1 MWKTSVVAEVHDPK
15 LDFSRF
21 KHICCYFHPPLNIP
35 EAGLSSHCTPISYP
49 PAIWQHFS
57 VFIPHLFLFDSRL
70 LLSLKCL
77 LWEIVC
83 KGPPFL
89 STSSSEV
96 IFFPGIYCTAKVP
109 GSRLYLCGCD
119 GCVGT
124 WSCMHTRL
132 PPAYPERQRE
142 AFQMIGWLLAAFSPR
157 TVKWRAQS
165 LGLLPLSPR
174 LQATCEGCSDISTCW
189 PERRI
194 WLLVKSARA
203 LFIQQ
208 LCSS

>member
-1 MWKTSVVAEVHDPK
+1 MWQTSVVAEVHDPK
-15 LDFSRF
+15 LDFSRS
-21 KHICCYFHPPLNIP
+21 KHIYCYFHPPLNIP
-35 EAGLSSHCTPISYP
+35 EAGLSSHCTPISQP

-119 GCVGT
+119 GCAGA
-124 WSCMHTRL
+124 WSCMRTRL
-132 PPAYPERQRE
+132 PPCISWE
-142 AFQMIGWLLAAFSPR
+142 AEGSVPDDRLATRCLFTPYCEVESSKFRLAAPSPPPPGN
-157 TVKWRAQS
+157 VWRMFRYINV
-165 LGLLPLSPR
+165 L
-174 LQATCEGCSDISTCW
+174 
-189 PERRI
+189 
-194 WLLVKSARA
+194 ARETYLA
-203 LFIQQ
+203 VG
-208 LCSS
+208 